1 MRAITDLFCGSFKWV
16 EAEGFGDGGPT
27 WVEDHIESFV
37 NVAGPL
43 LVRSAG
49 ETMRYSPYLY
59 LAFGLGSGRSY
70 QEME

>member
-1 MRAITDLFCGSFKWV
+1 MPFLTYNLNSFKWV

-43 LVRSAG
+43 LVS
-49 ETMRYSPYLY
+49 SP
-59 LAFGLGSGRSY
+59 FIDDTRRGLRLI
-70 QEME
+70 